1 MRPYLNSYRYE
12 ERTYRL
18 LKDWLEQSF
27 RYELDTM
34 TCESDIVSYIFD
46 TWFPDGVGTYDDI
59 YMEVANRDIANEMLN
74 KYVVPRY
81 YNWAIGWAD
90 SEEIEDYQ
98 IDKAFVYK
106 LWMILKGTY
115 NKYAPLIRVY
125 KEQEANLMASIKSQ
139 GVSRY
144 NDTPQDGGEWADDQ
158 HTSNISTSETTTEGG
173 TTAVRL
179 AEIRA
184 MWENLYSDW
193 AAEFKGLFIWVGEV
207 YA

>member
-1 MRPYLNSYRYE
+1 
-12 ERTYRL
+12 
-18 LKDWLEQSF
+18 
-27 RYELDTM
+27 
-34 TCESDIVSYIFD
+34 
-46 TWFPDGVGTYDDI
+46 
-59 YMEVANRDIANEMLN
+59 
-74 KYVVPRY
+74 
-81 YNWAIGWAD
+81 
-90 SEEIEDYQ
+90 
-98 IDKAFVYK
+98 
-106 LWMILKGTY
+106 MILKGTFG
-115 NKYAPLIRVY
+115 KYAPLIRIY
-125 KEQEANLMASIKSQ
+125 KEQEASLMASIKSQ